1 MPAQRRVILTA
12 EEERTLRE
20 LRQASTVP
28 ARVRERAHVV
38 RLNAAGKSTKEIA
51 NIFECHPHTVRA
63 TVQRWQCRGLGGL
76 WETSG
81 RGGKPK
87 WTEADLE
94 YIEQCLA
101 VEPRTY
107 NSKQLARKLKDE
119 RLVDLSSERLRQ
131 LLKKKTIAGKEPEL
145 ATIFKSW
152 IGSLNGRLI
161 HSPPLVG

>member
-1 MPAQRRVILTA
+1 MPAQHRIILTA

-87 WTEADLE
+87 WTEADIE

-101 VEPRTY
+101 LEPRTY

-119 RLVDLSSERLRQ
+119 RLVDLSSSRLRE
-131 LLKKKTIAGKEPEL
+131 LLKKKLSLEKNQNQPPE
-145 ATIFKSW
+145 
-152 IGSLNGRLI
+152 
-161 HSPPLVG
+161 